1 MVAGRRDVAV
11 AALDHARVAG
21 ARARV
26 GDVGLVIASPAL
38 RCRETAAAIFP
49 DDEPTT
55 DTRLWEQ
62 NFGVWEGV
70 AYSELPDLGPLSRR
84 ELAEHRPPG
93 GESFLDVCQRVAPAL
108 QDLANV
114 AEHRIAV
121 VAHAG
126 TIRAAIALS
135 LGAAFE
141 TALAFEIEP
150 LSVTLIRVLPGPA
163 FSIGFVNC
171 QG

>member
-1 MVAGRRDVAV
+1 M
-11 AALDHARVAG
+11 
-21 ARARV
+21 
-26 GDVGLVIASPAL
+26 
-38 RCRETAAAIFP
+38 IFP
-49 DDEPTT
+49 DVEPTT
-55 DTRLWEQ
+55 DARLWEQ
-62 NFGVWEGV
+62 NFGVWEGA
-70 AYSELPDLGPLSRR
+70 AYSDVPDLGPLSRR
-84 ELAEHRPPG
+84 ELAEHHPPG
-93 GESFLDVCQRVAPAL
+93 GESFLDVCERVAPAL
-108 QDLANV
+108 QDVATI

-163 FSIGFVNC
+163 FSIGFVNR